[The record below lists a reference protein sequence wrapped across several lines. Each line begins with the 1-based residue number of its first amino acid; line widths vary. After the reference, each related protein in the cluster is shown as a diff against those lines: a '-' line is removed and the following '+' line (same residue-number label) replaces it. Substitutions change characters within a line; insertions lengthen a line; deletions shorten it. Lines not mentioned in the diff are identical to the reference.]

1 MSTFLLKSHLKFF
14 LDIAICVEGIC
25 GEGRVH
31 VCMGVCVC
39 VCFYIGPTVL
49 STLIPK
55 YVMDLVAT
63 GDIFY
68 YVL

>member
-1 MSTFLLKSHLKFF
+1 MY
-14 LDIAICVEGIC
+14 VW
-25 GEGRVH
+25 
-31 VCMGVCVC
+31 VCVC
-39 VCFYIGPTVL
+39 VCFHIGPTVL

-68 YVL
+68 YVLQLVIYGS